1 MDETHIELAPVPH
14 GGENGR
20 ERAVGLR
27 AAETV
32 SLVRLPLGRDVAVGD
47 HVAALGAQLGDGV
60 LRHAGPA
67 QHDLRVRIRQRGA
80 EREGV
85 DPGGHAVDGV
95 AGDIAEAAGL
105 RHRAGDGAGDELAF
119 IDAAVIG
126 AHAGEGHGHRAV
138 EDLAVGM
145 LRGRPA
151 AGADE
156 RGRRGEDHL
165 RPVLD
170 GGVEERVRLRALE
183 GGIGLYAQLVAQDFL
198 QAHSALFVRV
208 DPGALLARAVVDEG
222 HVQMAGQQ
230 HRVDQLG
237 EDALPALLRSGAHVD
252 GLRRGEQLR
261 VGQDP
266 LDRGG
271 KLLCR
276 HLLDVGELVEL
287 QPQQKQIARAL
298 VQLVPALRVQRAFK
312 GAEGGQKA
320 LALLVGPNV
329 VRLKAEGG
337 LQLFVRAAAAE
348 PDAVEPAE
356 TVEVHELVIEPDLL
370 VLRPDGDD
378 ARDLPRD
385 RRRVE
390 ALEHADALVALL
402 DVESAEV
409 FIAAD
414 RIADALRA
422 EIGIAERDP
431 LAAEFRLHRQQRH
444 EIGGKGVA
452 PSFALGADDAVHRH
466 VDQAELRTPRG
477 EMLVKDLVEDL
488 RVGIF
493 SFQNG
498 LFIAF
503 LPRLERGGIL
513 GLGFGNGHV
522 SPPWRVK
529 KYVGFLPSQDHYSMK
544 RRRIQVDK

>member
-1 MDETHIELAPVPH
+1 M
-14 GGENGR
+14 
-20 ERAVGLR
+20 
-27 AAETV
+27 
-32 SLVRLPLGRDVAVGD
+32 
-47 HVAALGAQLGDGV
+47 
-60 LRHAGPA
+60 
-67 QHDLRVRIRQRGA
+67 
-80 EREGV
+80 
-85 DPGGHAVDGV
+85 
-95 AGDIAEAAGL
+95 
-105 RHRAGDGAGDELAF
+105 
-119 IDAAVIG
+119 
-126 AHAGEGHGHRAV
+126 
-138 EDLAVGM
+138 
-145 LRGRPA
+145 
-151 AGADE
+151 
-156 RGRRGEDHL
+156 
-165 RPVLD
+165 
-170 GGVEERVRLRALE
+170 
-183 GGIGLYAQLVAQDFL
+183 
-198 QAHSALFVRV
+198 
-208 DPGALLARAVVDEG
+208 AR
-222 HVQMAGQQ
+222 QQ

-276 HLLDVGELVEL
+276 HLLDVGELVQL
-287 QPQQKQIARAL
+287 QPQQKKIARVLIRIAAL
-298 VQLVPALRVQRAFK
+298 SAQRTLK
-312 GAEGGQKA
+312 GAESGQKV
-320 LALLVGPNV
+320 LALLVCPDV
-329 VRLKAEGG
+329 IRLKAERG
-337 LQLFVRAAAAE
+337 LQLPVRAAAAE
-348 PDAVEPAE
+348 PDAIEPAE

-402 DVESAEV
+402 HIETAEIFV
-409 FIAAD
+409 AAD

-422 EIGIAERDP
+422 EIGVAERDP
-431 LAAEFRLHRQQRH
+431 LAAEFRPHRQQRH

-452 PSFALGADDAVHRH
+452 PSLALGADDAVHRH

-493 SFQNG
+493 AFQNG

-522 SPPWRVK
+522 SPPWHVK
-529 KYVGFLPSQDHYSMK
+529 KLVRTGPL
-544 RRRIQVDK
+544 